1 VKRRIC
7 HQLGPPRQAKEIKKM
22 KNAAAGK
29 VMKLKA
35 AIEYASGSIVSKTL
49 IEKTNFDLSVF
60 AFDKGQG
67 MSSHTSPYDA
77 VVQVLEGEADIVIGQ
92 KPVKVKAGELVI
104 MPVKVP
110 PGLTAN
116 KRVKMLLTLLK

>member
-1 VKRRIC
+1 
-7 HQLGPPRQAKEIKKM
+7 M

-49 IEKTNFDLSVF
+49 IENTNSDLSVF

-104 MPVKVP
+104 MPAKVP
-110 PGLTAN
+110 HGLTAN
-116 KRVKMLLTLLK
+116 KRFKMLLTLLK